1 MKKQWFIGMMAWV
14 MGFPAIAH
22 VWDELAIL
30 ARPNNEGTFTLEKYS
45 FLQPTTYTN
54 AVFFDFDNDENLD
67 LLIMGQGGDWN
78 ISGAIKFVTL
88 YRNLG
93 ADEDFRF
100 ERVPD
105 AGFLQRRDEG
115 FYNPISTGDFNH
127 DGYTD
132 VLIMSNQNGRHI
144 DLYLNDKG
152 TGRFIRQE
160 IDFEAATN
168 GSVMFGDLN
177 NDGWLDIEYSG
188 YSDKTSTALK
198 TYINQQNGSFADL
211 TPDNL
216 TGAFQGQST
225 LADINGDGTLDIIST
240 GNGDNWVCLAPI
252 YYNTTDGSGH
262 LSFRHVPE
270 TGSGILGVSRAN
282 PLVADFNADGR
293 MDMIINGE
301 PSDGSGFRN
310 RIYYQN
316 EEGKFTMDTSYPIV
330 PVNQDGGI
338 NMGDWNGDG
347 NMDIIVGGYIGT
359 RDADAPACYSSPL
372 RVYENKPEK
381 NGLKGNTFPDA
392 PGDVSAEMQG
402 TELVIRWGDGS
413 DNESP
418 ASALRYNLFVRNET
432 TGETYCLIPA
442 NRNTGKLKVGTD
454 LQTSLSSRVKTYRIK
469 PFGDGK
475 YTVGVQTLDQSYA
488 GSTFRTCT
496 LEVDTRVASASL
508 PEQFKIIKNGHNIE
522 VKSPLREQ
530 VKVYGTD
537 GCLVAHGTTNET
549 IVLPTHGTFLVSA
562 GTYKEK
568 VLF

>member
-1 MKKQWFIGMMAWV
+1 
-14 MGFPAIAH
+14 
-22 VWDELAIL
+22 
-30 ARPNNEGTFTLEKYS
+30 
-45 FLQPTTYTN
+45 
-54 AVFFDFDNDENLD
+54 
-67 LLIMGQGGDWN
+67 
-78 ISGAIKFVTL
+78 
-88 YRNLG
+88 
-93 ADEDFRF
+93 
-100 ERVPD
+100 
-105 AGFLQRRDEG
+105 
-115 FYNPISTGDFNH
+115 
-127 DGYTD
+127 
-132 VLIMSNQNGRHI
+132 
-144 DLYLNDKG
+144 
-152 TGRFIRQE
+152 
-160 IDFEAATN
+160 
-168 GSVMFGDLN
+168 
-177 NDGWLDIEYSG
+177 
-188 YSDKTSTALK
+188 
-198 TYINQQNGSFADL
+198 
-211 TPDNL
+211 
-216 TGAFQGQST
+216 
-225 LADINGDGTLDIIST
+225 
-240 GNGDNWVCLAPI
+240 
-252 YYNTTDGSGH
+252 
-262 LSFRHVPE
+262 
-270 TGSGILGVSRAN
+270 
-282 PLVADFNADGR
+282 

-330 PVNQDGGI
+330 PVNKDGGI

-359 RDADAPACYSSPL
+359 RDANAPACYSSPL

-392 PGDVSAEMQG
+392 PDDVSAEMQG
-402 TELVIRWGDGS
+402 TELVIRWEDGS

-418 ASALRYNLFVRNET
+418 TSALRYNLFVRNET

-442 NRNTGKLKVGTD
+442 NRKTGKLKVGTD

-496 LEVDTRVASASL
+496 LDVDTRVASASL
-508 PEQFKIIKNGHNIE
+508 SGQFKIIKNGHNIE
-522 VKSPLREQ
+522 VKSPLHEQ

-549 IVLPTHGTFLVSA
+549 IVLPAHGTFLVSA

>member
-1 MKKQWFIGMMAWV
+1 MIMAWT
-14 MGFPAIAH
+14 AIWPSAAH

-30 ARPNNEGTFTLEKYS
+30 ARPNAEGTFSLEKYS
-45 FLQPTTYTN
+45 YLQPTTYTN

-78 ISGAIKFVTL
+78 ISGSIKFVTL

-93 ADEDFRF
+93 EAEDFRF

-105 AGFLQRRDEG
+105 AGFLQFRDEG

-132 VLIMSNQNGRHI
+132 VIMMNTRNGRSI

-152 TGRFIRQE
+152 TGRFIRQD
-160 IDFEAATN
+160 ISFEGATN

-188 YSDKTSTALK
+188 YSNKTSTALK
-198 TYINQQNGSFADL
+198 TYINQKNGSFADV
-211 TPDNL
+211 TPQEIF
-216 TGAFQGQST
+216 GAFQGQST

-240 GNGDNWVCLAPI
+240 GNGDNWICLASI
-252 YYNTTDGSGH
+252 YYNTLDQNGYPVWHYTA
-262 LSFRHVPE
+262 E
-270 TGSGILGVSRAN
+270 KESGILGVSRAN

-316 EEGKFTMDTSYPIV
+316 ETGNFTMDTSFPIV

-347 NMDIIVGGYIGT
+347 NMDIIVGGYVGT
-359 RDADAPACYSSPL
+359 RDQSAPACYSSPL
-372 RVYENKPEK
+372 RVYENLPEK
-381 NGLKGNTFPDA
+381 TGLKGNSFPDA
-392 PGDVSAEMQG
+392 PSRVSAELLG
-402 TELVIRWGDGS
+402 SEIVITWNDGH
-413 DNESP
+413 DNET
-418 ASALRYNLFVRNET
+418 AIEALRYNLFVRNET

-442 NRNTGKLKVGTD
+442 DRQSGRLKVGTD
-454 LQTSLSSRVKTYRIK
+454 LQTSLSSAVKTYRIT
-469 PFGDGK
+469 PFGEGE
-475 YTVGVQTLDQSYA
+475 YTIGVQALDQSYA
-488 GSTFRTCT
+488 GSTFTTCT
-496 LEVDTRVASASL
+496 LHIGSHIGSLSDASG
-508 PEQFKIIKNGHNIE
+508 FKIIRHDGNIK
-522 VKSPLREQ
+522 VKSPLYER
-530 VKVYGTD
+530 VRIYTTD
-537 GCLVAHGTTNET
+537 GRLVASGITNEA
-549 IVLPTHGTFLVSA
+549 IMLPARGAYLVSA
-562 GTYKEK
+562 GTFREK

>member
-1 MKKQWFIGMMAWV
+1 MQKKLFTGILALLAW
-14 MGFPAIAH
+14 MPATAH

-30 ARPNNEGTFTLEKYS
+30 ARPNDKGTFTLEKYS

-54 AVFFDFDNDENLD
+54 AVFLDFDNDENLD

-78 ISGAIKFVTL
+78 ISGDTKFVTL

-115 FYNPISTGDFNH
+115 FYNPVSTGDFNH

-132 VLIMSNQNGRHI
+132 VVIMSYQNGRHI

-252 YYNTTDGSGH
+252 YYN
-262 LSFRHVPE
+262 
-270 TGSGILGVSRAN
+270 VS
-282 PLVADFNADGR
+282 
-293 MDMIINGE
+293 
-301 PSDGSGFRN
+301 S
-310 RIYYQN
+310 
-316 EEGKFTMDTSYPIV
+316 K
-330 PVNQDGGI
+330 
-338 NMGDWNGDG
+338 
-347 NMDIIVGGYIGT
+347 
-359 RDADAPACYSSPL
+359 
-372 RVYENKPEK
+372 
-381 NGLKGNTFPDA
+381 
-392 PGDVSAEMQG
+392 
-402 TELVIRWGDGS
+402 
-413 DNESP
+413 
-418 ASALRYNLFVRNET
+418 
-432 TGETYCLIPA
+432 
-442 NRNTGKLKVGTD
+442 
-454 LQTSLSSRVKTYRIK
+454 
-469 PFGDGK
+469 
-475 YTVGVQTLDQSYA
+475 
-488 GSTFRTCT
+488 
-496 LEVDTRVASASL
+496 
-508 PEQFKIIKNGHNIE
+508 
-522 VKSPLREQ
+522 
-530 VKVYGTD
+530 
-537 GCLVAHGTTNET
+537 
-549 IVLPTHGTFLVSA
+549 
-562 GTYKEK
+562 
-568 VLF
+568 

>member
-14 MGFPAIAH
+14 MGLPAIAH

-78 ISGAIKFVTL
+78 ISGDIKFVTL

-240 GNGDNWVCLAPI
+240 GNGDNQVCLAPI

-270 TGSGILGVSRAN
+270 TESGILGVSRAN

-301 PSDGSGFRN
+301 PGDDSGFRN

-359 RDADAPACYSSPL
+359 RDANAPACYSSPL

-402 TELVIRWGDGS
+402 TELVI
-413 DNESP
+413 
-418 ASALRYNLFVRNET
+418 
-432 TGETYCLIPA
+432 
-442 NRNTGKLKVGTD
+442 
-454 LQTSLSSRVKTYRIK
+454 K

-496 LEVDTRVASASL
+496 LEVNTRVASASL
-508 PEQFKIIKNGHNIE
+508 SEQFKIIKNGHNIE
-522 VKSPLREQ
+522 VKSPLHEQ

>member
-1 MKKQWFIGMMAWV
+1 MQKKLFTGILALLAW
-14 MGFPAIAH
+14 MPATAH

-30 ARPNNEGTFTLEKYS
+30 ARPNDKGTFTLEKYS

-54 AVFFDFDNDENLD
+54 AVFLDFDNDENLD

-78 ISGAIKFVTL
+78 ISGDTKFVTL

-115 FYNPISTGDFNH
+115 FYNPVSTGDFNH

-132 VLIMSNQNGRHI
+132 VVIMSYQNGRHI

-262 LSFRHVPE
+262 LAFRHVPE
-270 TGSGILGVSRAN
+270 TESGILGVSRAN
-282 PLVADFNADGR
+282 PLVADFNAD
-293 MDMIINGE
+293 
-301 PSDGSGFRN
+301 DGW
-310 RIYYQN
+310 
-316 EEGKFTMDTSYPIV
+316 T
-330 PVNQDGGI
+330 
-338 NMGDWNGDG
+338 
-347 NMDIIVGGYIGT
+347 
-359 RDADAPACYSSPL
+359 
-372 RVYENKPEK
+372 
-381 NGLKGNTFPDA
+381 
-392 PGDVSAEMQG
+392 
-402 TELVIRWGDGS
+402 
-413 DNESP
+413 
-418 ASALRYNLFVRNET
+418 
-432 TGETYCLIPA
+432 
-442 NRNTGKLKVGTD
+442 
-454 LQTSLSSRVKTYRIK
+454 
-469 PFGDGK
+469 
-475 YTVGVQTLDQSYA
+475 
-488 GSTFRTCT
+488 
-496 LEVDTRVASASL
+496 
-508 PEQFKIIKNGHNIE
+508 
-522 VKSPLREQ
+522 
-530 VKVYGTD
+530 
-537 GCLVAHGTTNET
+537 
-549 IVLPTHGTFLVSA
+549 
-562 GTYKEK
+562 
-568 VLF
+568 